1 MQTIVTTRYYGPT
14 NTRGSRIKVS
24 ARDRSKFIPFDYT
37 TDWSGVSVD
46 TLKSV
51 VSALMSSDTVT
62 VHVTDAETVSGPK
75 DTELKY
81 WIVSFEHV
89 WNED

>member
-24 ARDRSKFIPFDYT
+24 TRRGSRFIPFEYAAS
-37 TDWSGVSVD
+37 WNGVSVD

-51 VSALMSSDTVT
+51 VSALMSDDTVT
-62 VHVTDAETVSGPK
+62 VHVTDAEIVSGPQ

-81 WIVSFEHV
+81 WIVSFEHE